1 MDVLIDNKANIC
13 PIGSGVVR
21 HFDNQPLS
29 NALLPDDL
37 VHNYGY
43 VRFRIGVRDAS
54 CSTRAAL
61 HGLQYA
67 NYASLID

>member
-13 PIGSGVVR
+13 PIGSGAVWQ
-21 HFDNQPLS
+21 FDDQPLS

-43 VRFRIGVRDAS
+43 VRFRIGVAMHPVAPAHS
-54 CSTRAAL
+54 SMACSTQIMPA
-61 HGLQYA
+61 
-67 NYASLID
+67 

>member
-1 MDVLIDNKANIC
+1 MPHWL
-13 PIGSGVVR
+13 GVVR
-21 HFDNQPLS
+21 QFDDQPLS

-37 VHNYGY
+37 DAQLWLCPFPDGCC
-43 VRFRIGVRDAS
+43 DAS
-54 CSTRAAL
+54 CSTRAVL